1 MDHRKKLRTSST
13 WKPIEPMSK
22 SQLTAKK
29 RLDAK
34 LKGAKRPAAAK
45 PKSKAKALAKPKAKA
60 GAKKDKM
67 KKEKKEKAEKKN
79 KNKKNKDEKVGWN
92 AETDYGVAK
101 RLFKGQ
107 YAGPKKDFEKCW
119 RQSDTCQRILK
130 SMTTGE
136 LKRRRF
142 ENWLIQ

>member
-1 MDHRKKLRTSST
+1 MRKT
-13 WKPIEPMSK
+13 E
-22 SQLTAKK
+22 LTAKK

-34 LKGAKRPAAAK
+34 VGKGMKKPAAAK
-45 PKSKAKALAKPKAKA
+45 KKAKPSKKPAKASKSKGHVKNNE
-60 GAKKDKM
+60 KDKKS
-67 KKEKKEKAEKKN
+67 KKEKKKDMDKKSKKEKKN
-79 KNKKNKDEKVGWN
+79 GMEKKTKPASWN
-92 AETDYGVAK
+92 AETEYGVAK

-107 YAGPKKDFEKCW
+107 YAGSKQEFEKCW